1 MLAKALILQLNQSI
15 NLKQFLFFVFFSLFT
30 VYGVTAQVADSSVR
44 ASKPVHSLNDL
55 LVKNFLL
62 DAYSKPVAN
71 FQQVRKI
78 VSQDLIFYILLGLVF
93 YLAVLRAAFPR
104 YFVNLIRVFF
114 NTSLRQSQLTDQLL
128 QARLPA
134 LCINIFFACIGG
146 VFLYLILNKL
156 DISSSNNSWKVLLY
170 TIPAIALVYLGKYFI
185 LLFTGWLTGF
195 KQEAGT
201 YLFIVFLFNKILSL
215 FLLPLAVVIAF
226 AETSIAQIGLMISFI
241 LIGLWLLL
249 RFYRSY
255 SLLQHRLKVSSFHF
269 FLYVIGIEILPILL
283 IYKAA
288 MLIMLKNL

>member
-15 NLKQFLFFVFFSLFT
+15 NLKQFLFFVFSLFT

>member
-15 NLKQFLFFVFFSLFT
+15 NLKQFLFIVFFSLFT

>member
-1 MLAKALILQLNQSI
+1 
-15 NLKQFLFFVFFSLFT
+15 
-30 VYGVTAQVADSSVR
+30 
-44 ASKPVHSLNDL
+44 
-55 LVKNFLL
+55 L

-78 VSQDLIFYILLGLVF
+78 VSKDLIVYILLGLFF

-104 YFVNLIRVFF
+104 YFGNLVRVFF

-146 VFLYLILNKL
+146 VFLYLIFNKFG
-156 DISSSNNSWKVLLY
+156 IYSYNNWKVLLY

-195 KQEAGT
+195 KQEVGT
-201 YLFIVFLFNKILSL
+201 YIFIVFLFNKILSL

-226 AETSIAQIGLMISFI
+226 AETSIAQIALVISFI
-241 LIGLWLLL
+241 VIGLWLLL

>member
-1 MLAKALILQLNQSI
+1 MLAKPLILQLNQPI
-15 NLKQFLFFVFFSLFT
+15 TLKQFLFFVFFSLLT
-30 VYGVTAQVADSSVR
+30 VYGVTAQVADSSVM
-44 ASKPVHSLNDL
+44 ASKPVHTLNDL
-55 LVKNFLL
+55 LNKNFLL

-78 VSQDLIFYILLGLVF
+78 VSKDLIFYILLGLFF

-104 YFVNLIRVFF
+104 YFGNLVRVFF

-134 LCINIFFACIGG
+134 LCMNIFFACIGG
-146 VFLYLILNKL
+146 VFLYLILNKFG
-156 DISSSNNSWKVLLY
+156 IYSYNNWKVLLY

-195 KQEAGT
+195 KQEVGT
-201 YLFIVFLFNKILSL
+201 YIFIVFLFNKILSL

-226 AETSIAQIGLMISFI
+226 AETSIAQIALVISFI
-241 LIGLWLLL
+241 VIGLWLLL

>member
-1 MLAKALILQLNQSI
+1 MLAKPLILQLNQSI
-15 NLKQFLFFVFFSLFT
+15 TLKQFLFFVFFSLLT
-30 VYGVTAQVADSSVR
+30 VYGITAQVADYSVM

-55 LVKNFLL
+55 LNKNFLL

-78 VSQDLIFYILLGLVF
+78 VSKDLIFYILLGLFF

-104 YFVNLIRVFF
+104 YFGNLVRVFF

-146 VFLYLILNKL
+146 VFLYLILNKFG
-156 DISSSNNSWKVLLY
+156 IYSYNNWKVLLY

-195 KQEAGT
+195 KQEVGT
-201 YLFIVFLFNKILSL
+201 YIFIVFLFNKILSL

-226 AETSIAQIGLMISFI
+226 AETSIAQIALVISFI
-241 LIGLWLLL
+241 VIGLWLLL